1 MAPPFS
7 QLSLPVSWLLLPSV
21 STLVARNKINQ
32 VCSLQ
37 GFFADLPMLLF
48 SVQSRA
54 LHFPQSDTNPH
65 LKTFTK
71 RETRSKAVLKALRN
85 PSISKA
91 V

>member
-7 QLSLPVSWLLLPSV
+7 LLSLPVSWLLPPSV

-54 LHFPQSDTNPH
+54 LNFPQSDTIPILKH
-65 LKTFTK
+65 L
-71 RETRSKAVLKALRN
+71 
-85 PSISKA
+85 
-91 V
+91 